1 MRLKTDVQASQEEI
15 YFCIYDNTNGLDLY
29 VSILKEKVAISEENV
44 QLGRRNE
51 MQVHYIITVHDYLG
65 QS

>member
-15 YFCIYDNTNGLDLY
+15 YYWLYGNTKGIDLY

-51 MQVHYIITVHDYLG
+51 MQVHYSITVHDYLG